1 MLLVVHRIVIESAV
15 ILRGWM
21 PVVPFLMS
29 RVPAPDPEFV
39 VDLPLTVFVMWSL
52 AAPLPLVAI
61 VVLVE
66 GVVVELMRS
75 AVVFVER
82 PVPAV
87 IVVFLT
93 PVAIVM
99 LVEGVVVEVMGP
111 VVVRP
116 VMTMIVMPRPMVI
129 VVIVALALLM
139 IVLPRPTVVVVVT
152 MVVVGVAILVVRAG
166 ATRGS

>member
-1 MLLVVHRIVIESAV
+1 VLLVVHRIVIEGAV
-15 ILRGWM
+15 ILRGRT

-29 RVPAPDPEFV
+29 RVPVRDLEFV
-39 VDLPLTVFVMWSL
+39 VHLPLTVFVMWSL
-52 AAPLPLVAI
+52 AAPLPLVVI
-61 VVLVE
+61 VVFAE
-66 GVVVELMRS
+66 SVVVELMRS

-87 IVVFLT
+87 IVVFLA

-116 VMTMIVMPRPMVI
+116 VMTMIVMPRPMV
-129 VVIVALALLM
+129 VVAIVALALLM
-139 IVLPRPTVVVVVT
+139 IILPRPTVVVVVP

-166 ATRGS
+166 ATRRS